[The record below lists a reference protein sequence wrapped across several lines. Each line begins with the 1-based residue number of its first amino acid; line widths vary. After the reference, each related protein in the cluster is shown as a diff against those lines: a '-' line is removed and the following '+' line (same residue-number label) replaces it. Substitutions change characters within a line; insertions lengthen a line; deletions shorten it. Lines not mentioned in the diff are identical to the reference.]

1 MYLAIREMRFAKGRY
16 ALIATIMVLVSF
28 LVLFVTGLAQGL
40 SYDNAAS
47 IKNMAA
53 THFVLEQDSNHRF
66 TRSQVGQ
73 QELDEARAVVG
84 QDNAEPLGVRMTT
97 VSPADD
103 IKKIDVTLFMVNPE
117 SWLAPTV
124 TEGKAINDQSTGQ
137 VVVDQKLAKSGVTIG
152 TVLVD
157 QASGTEWTVSGF
169 VQNESFSHAPVVFLN
184 EQEWLALQAGSRTVQ
199 ASPTTGGVDEKSGAG
214 AIEASAGTSVS
225 TKADTGATGNEN
237 ATSNTTAIGTPT
249 PFGSL
254 SAPVYNAI
262 AVKGTDAQVSKLSA
276 TLPKTEM
283 ITKSDAVSAIPGYKE
298 EQGSL
303 LMMIAFLY
311 VISAFVLAVF
321 FYVITIQKTSQFG
334 ILKAIG
340 TRNAYLAGSV
350 SLQVLLLS
358 AGSLVIS
365 VLLVRLFESILPA
378 SMPFQLGFSTLAL
391 TCVLFILMSMA
402 GSLFSVWKV
411 TKIDALDAIGRTAA

>member
-1 MYLAIREMRFAKGRY
+1 MYLAIREMRYAKGRY
-16 ALIATIMVLVSF
+16 ALIVTIMVLVSF

-40 SYDNAAS
+40 AYDNAAS
-47 IKNMAA
+47 VKNMAA

-66 TRSQVGQ
+66 TRSQVDQ
-73 QELDEARAVVG
+73 DQLNQARSVVG
-84 QDNAEPLGVRMTT
+84 EENAEPLGVKMTT
-97 VSPADD
+97 VSPTGDT
-103 IKKIDVTLFMVNPE
+103 KKIDVTLFMVNPE
-117 SWLAPTV
+117 GWLAPAV
-124 TEGKAINDQSTGQ
+124 TEGSPITDQMNGQ
-137 VVVDQKLAKSGVTIG
+137 VVVDHKLSESGVTIG

-157 QASGTEWTVSGF
+157 QASGTEWTVGGF
-169 VQNESFSHAPVVFLN
+169 VQNESFSHSPVVFLN
-184 EQEWLALQAGSRTVQ
+184 EQEWFTLQGGSRTSQ
-199 ASPTTGGVDEKSGAG
+199 GS
-214 AIEASAGTSVS
+214 
-225 TKADTGATGNEN
+225 ADTN
-237 ATSNTTAIGTPT
+237 AN
-249 PFGSL
+249 
-254 SAPVYNAI
+254 APVYNAI
-262 AVKGTDAQVSKLSA
+262 AIKDAGEQVDGLSA
-276 TLPKTEM
+276 ALPNTEI

-350 SLQVLLLS
+350 SLQVLVLS
-358 AGSLVIS
+358 VGSLVIS

-378 SMPFQLGFSTLAL
+378 SMPFQLGLSTLAL
-391 TCVLFILMSMA
+391 TCVLFILMSVA

>member
-1 MYLAIREMRFAKGRY
+1 MYLAIREMKYAKGRY

-40 SYDNAAS
+40 AYDNAAS
-47 IKNMAA
+47 VKNMAA

-66 TRSQVGQ
+66 TRSQVDQ
-73 QELDEARAVVG
+73 DQLNQARYVVG
-84 QDNAEPLGVRMTT
+84 QENAEPLGVKMTT
-97 VSPADD
+97 VSPTGET
-103 IKKIDVTLFMVNPE
+103 KKIDVTLFMVNPE
-117 SWLAPTV
+117 GWLAPTV
-124 TEGKAINDQSTGQ
+124 TEGSPITDQTKGQ
-137 VVVDQKLAKSGVTIG
+137 VVVDQKLSESGVTIG

-157 QASGTEWTVSGF
+157 QASGTEWTVGGF
-169 VQNESFSHAPVVFLN
+169 VQNESFSHSPVVFLN
-184 EQEWLALQAGSRTVQ
+184 EQEWLALQGSLRTSQ
-199 ASPTTGGVDEKSGAG
+199 AS
-214 AIEASAGTSVS
+214 
-225 TKADTGATGNEN
+225 ADTN
-237 ATSNTTAIGTPT
+237 AN
-249 PFGSL
+249 
-254 SAPVYNAI
+254 APIYNAI
-262 AVKGTDAQVSKLSA
+262 AIKDAGEKVDRLSTA
-276 TLPKTEM
+276 IPNTEV

-340 TRNAYLAGSV
+340 TRNGYLAGSV
-350 SLQVLLLS
+350 SLQVLVLS
-358 AGSLVIS
+358 VGSLVIS

-378 SMPFQLGFSTLAL
+378 SMPFQLGLSTLAL
-391 TCVLFILMSMA
+391 TCVLFILMSVA

>member
-1 MYLAIREMRFAKGRY
+1 MYLAIREMRYAKGRY

-40 SYDNAAS
+40 AYDNAAS
-47 IKNMAA
+47 VKNMAA

-66 TRSQVGQ
+66 TRSQVDQ
-73 QELDEARAVVG
+73 DQLNQARSVVG
-84 QDNAEPLGVRMTT
+84 QENAEPLGVKMTT
-97 VSPADD
+97 VSPTGDT
-103 IKKIDVTLFMVNPE
+103 KKIDVTLFMVNPE
-117 SWLAPTV
+117 GWLAPAV
-124 TEGKAINDQSTGQ
+124 TEGSPITDQTKGQ
-137 VVVDQKLAKSGVTIG
+137 VVVDHKLSESGVTIG

-157 QASGTEWTVSGF
+157 QASGTEWTVGGF
-169 VQNESFSHAPVVFLN
+169 VQNESFSHSPVVFLN
-184 EQEWLALQAGSRTVQ
+184 EQEWSALQGGSRTSQ
-199 ASPTTGGVDEKSGAG
+199 GS
-214 AIEASAGTSVS
+214 
-225 TKADTGATGNEN
+225 ADTN
-237 ATSNTTAIGTPT
+237 AN
-249 PFGSL
+249 
-254 SAPVYNAI
+254 APVYNAI
-262 AVKGTDAQVSKLSA
+262 AIKDAGEQVDGLSA
-276 TLPKTEM
+276 ALPNTEI

-350 SLQVLLLS
+350 SLQVLVLS
-358 AGSLVIS
+358 VGSLVIS

-378 SMPFQLGFSTLAL
+378 SMPFQLGLSTLAL
-391 TCVLFILMSMA
+391 TCVLFILMSVA

>member
-1 MYLAIREMRFAKGRY
+1 MYLAIREMRYAKGRY

-40 SYDNAAS
+40 AYDNAAS

-66 TRSQVGQ
+66 TRSQVDQ
-73 QELDEARAVVG
+73 DQLHQARSVVG
-84 QDNAEPLGVRMTT
+84 QENAEPLGVKMTT
-97 VSPADD
+97 VSPTGDT
-103 IKKIDVTLFMVNPE
+103 KKIDVTLFMVNPE
-117 SWLAPTV
+117 GWLAPSV
-124 TEGKAINDQSTGQ
+124 TEGSAITEQTNGQ
-137 VVVDQKLAKSGVTIG
+137 VVVDHKLSESGVTIG

-157 QASGTEWTVSGF
+157 QASGTEWTVGGF
-169 VQNESFSHAPVVFLN
+169 VQNESFSHSPVVFLN
-184 EQEWLALQAGSRTVQ
+184 EQEWLALQEGSRTSQ
-199 ASPTTGGVDEKSGAG
+199 GTAEANASM
-214 AIEASAGTSVS
+214 
-225 TKADTGATGNEN
+225 
-237 ATSNTTAIGTPT
+237 
-249 PFGSL
+249 
-254 SAPVYNAI
+254 YNAI
-262 AVKGTDAQVSKLSA
+262 AIKDAGEQVDSLSTA
-276 TLPKTEM
+276 LPNSEV

-350 SLQVLLLS
+350 SLQVLILS
-358 AGSLVIS
+358 VGSLVIS

-378 SMPFQLGFSTLAL
+378 SMPFELDLSTLAL
-391 TCVLFILMSMA
+391 TCVLFVIMSVA

>member
-1 MYLAIREMRFAKGRY
+1 MYLAIREMRYAKGRY

-40 SYDNAAS
+40 AYDNAAS
-47 IKNMAA
+47 VKNMAA

-66 TRSQVGQ
+66 TRSQVDQ
-73 QELDEARAVVG
+73 DQLNQARSVVRQE
-84 QDNAEPLGVRMTT
+84 NAEPLGVKMTT
-97 VSPADD
+97 VSPTGDT
-103 IKKIDVTLFMVNPE
+103 KKIDVTLFMVNPE
-117 SWLAPTV
+117 GWLAPTV
-124 TEGKAINDQSTGQ
+124 TEGSPITDQTNGQ
-137 VVVDQKLAKSGVTIG
+137 VVVDHKLSESGVTIG

-157 QASGTEWTVSGF
+157 QASGTEWTVGGF
-169 VQNESFSHAPVVFLN
+169 VQNESFSHSPVVFLN
-184 EQEWLALQAGSRTVQ
+184 AQEWLALQGSSRTSQ
-199 ASPTTGGVDEKSGAG
+199 GS
-214 AIEASAGTSVS
+214 
-225 TKADTGATGNEN
+225 ADTN
-237 ATSNTTAIGTPT
+237 AH
-249 PFGSL
+249 
-254 SAPVYNAI
+254 APVYNAI
-262 AVKGTDAQVSKLSA
+262 AIKGGGDQVDRLSVA
-276 TLPKTEM
+276 LSNTEI

-340 TRNAYLAGSV
+340 TRNGYLAGSV
-350 SLQVLLLS
+350 SLQVLVLS
-358 AGSLVIS
+358 VGSLVIS

-378 SMPFQLGFSTLAL
+378 SMPFQLGLSTLAL
-391 TCVLFILMSMA
+391 TCVLFILMSVA

>member
-1 MYLAIREMRFAKGRY
+1 MYLAIREMRYAKGRY

-40 SYDNAAS
+40 AYDNAAS

-66 TRSQVGQ
+66 TRSQVDQ
-73 QELDEARAVVG
+73 NQLDQARSVVG
-84 QDNAEPLGVRMTT
+84 QENAEPLGVKMTT
-97 VSPADD
+97 VSPTGDT
-103 IKKIDVTLFMVNPE
+103 KKIDVTLFMVNPE
-117 SWLAPTV
+117 GWLAPTV
-124 TEGKAINDQSTGQ
+124 TEGSPITDQTNGQ
-137 VVVDQKLAKSGVTIG
+137 VVVDQKLSDSGVTIG

-157 QASGTEWTVSGF
+157 QASGTEWTVGGF
-169 VQNESFSHAPVVFLN
+169 VQNESFSHSPVVFLN
-184 EQEWLALQAGSRTVQ
+184 EQEWLTLQGGSRTSQ
-199 ASPTTGGVDEKSGAG
+199 GS
-214 AIEASAGTSVS
+214 
-225 TKADTGATGNEN
+225 ADTN
-237 ATSNTTAIGTPT
+237 AH
-249 PFGSL
+249 
-254 SAPVYNAI
+254 APVYNAI
-262 AVKGTDAQVSKLSA
+262 AIKGAGEQVDGLSA
-276 TLPKTEM
+276 ALPNTEI

-340 TRNAYLAGSV
+340 TRNGYLAGSV
-350 SLQVLLLS
+350 SLQVLILS
-358 AGSLVIS
+358 VGSLVIS

-378 SMPFQLGFSTLAL
+378 SMPFQLGLSTLAL
-391 TCVLFILMSMA
+391 TCVLFILMSVA

>member
-73 QELDEARAVVG
+73 QELNEARAVVG

-103 IKKIDVTLFMVNPE
+103 SKKIDVTLFMVNPG
-117 SWLAPTV
+117 SWLAPTI
-124 TEGKAINDQSTGQ
+124 TEGKAINDQSAGQ
-137 VVVDQKLAKSGVTIG
+137 VVVDQKLAKSGVKIG

-184 EQEWLALQAGSRTVQ
+184 EQEWLALQAGSRQVQ
-199 ASPTTGGVDEKSGAG
+199 ATSTIGGADTETGT
-214 AIEASAGTSVS
+214 GTSIS
-225 TKADTGATGNEN
+225 TSAEVHTAAGTGNEKN
-237 ATSNTTAIGTPT
+237 ATSTEAVVGTGT
-249 PFGSL
+249 S
-254 SAPVYNAI
+254 SVAERAPVYNAI
-262 AVKGTDAQVSKLSA
+262 AVKGTDDQVSGLSA
-276 TLPKTEM
+276 ALPKTEI

-340 TRNAYLAGSV
+340 TRNGYLAGSV

-358 AGSLVIS
+358 VGSLVIS
-365 VLLVRLFESILPA
+365 VLLVRLFESVLPA
-378 SMPFQLGFSTLAL
+378 SMPFQLGISMLAL
-391 TCVLFILMSMA
+391 TCALFILMSMA

>member
-40 SYDNAAS
+40 AYDNAAS

-66 TRSQVGQ
+66 TRSQVNQ
-73 QELDEARAVVG
+73 DQLEQTRSVVG
-84 QDNAEPLGVRMTT
+84 QENAEPLGVKMTT
-97 VSPADD
+97 VSPAGDT
-103 IKKIDVTLFMVNPE
+103 KKIDVTLFMVNPE
-117 SWLAPTV
+117 GWLAPTV
-124 TEGKAINDQSTGQ
+124 TEGSPITDLKDGQ
-137 VVVDQKLAKSGVTIG
+137 VVVDQKLSESGVRIG
-152 TVLVD
+152 TELVD
-157 QASGTEWTVSGF
+157 QASGTKWTVGGF
-169 VQNESFSHAPVVFLN
+169 VEKESFSHSPVVFLN
-184 EQEWLALQAGSRTVQ
+184 EQEWLAIQEGSRTSQ
-199 ASPTTGGVDEKSGAG
+199 
-214 AIEASAGTSVS
+214 GT
-225 TKADTGATGNEN
+225 AN
-237 ATSNTTAIGTPT
+237 SN
-249 PFGSL
+249 
-254 SAPVYNAI
+254 APVYNAI
-262 AVKGTDAQVSKLSA
+262 AVKDAGEKVDSLSTA
-276 TLPKTEM
+276 LPNTEV

-303 LMMIAFLY
+303 LMMIAFLF

-340 TRNAYLAGSV
+340 TRNSYLAGSV

-358 AGSLVIS
+358 IGSLVIS
-365 VLLVRLFESILPA
+365 VLLVQLFESILPA
-378 SMPFQLGFSTLAL
+378 SMPFQLGLSTLAL
-391 TCVLFILMSMA
+391 TCVLFVVMSMA

>member
-40 SYDNAAS
+40 AYDNAAS

-53 THFVLEQDSNHRF
+53 SHFVLEQDSNHRF

-73 QELDEARAVVG
+73 EQLHEARSVVG
-84 QDNAEPLGVRMTT
+84 QENAEPLGVQMTT
-97 VSPADD
+97 ISPAGDT
-103 IKKIDVTLFMVNPE
+103 KKVDVALFMVNPD
-117 SWLAPTV
+117 SWLAPQV
-124 TEGKAINDQSTGQ
+124 VEGSTISDESSGQ
-137 VVVDQKLAKSGVTIG
+137 VVVDQKLAKSGVTLG

-184 EQEWLALQAGSRTVQ
+184 EQEWLALQGGSRTSQ
-199 ASPTTGGVDEKSGAG
+199 GAEG
-214 AIEASAGTSVS
+214 A
-225 TKADTGATGNEN
+225 D
-237 ATSNTTAIGTPT
+237 
-249 PFGSL
+249 
-254 SAPVYNAI
+254 APAYNAI
-262 AVKGTDAQVSKLSA
+262 ALKNIGDQADSLGAALPGTEV
-276 TLPKTEM
+276 
-283 ITKSDAVSAIPGYKE
+283 ITKSDVVSAIPGYKE

-350 SLQVLLLS
+350 SLQVLVLS
-358 AGSLVIS
+358 VGSLVIS

-378 SMPFQLGFSTLAL
+378 SMPFQLGTSTLAL
-391 TCVLFILMSMA
+391 TCLLFLFTSVA

>member
-1 MYLAIREMRFAKGRY
+1 MYLAIREMRYAKGRY

-40 SYDNAAS
+40 AYDNAAS
-47 IKNMAA
+47 VKNMAA

-66 TRSQVGQ
+66 TRSQVDQ
-73 QELDEARAVVG
+73 DQLDQARSVVG
-84 QDNAEPLGVRMTT
+84 QENAEPLGVKMTT
-97 VSPADD
+97 VSPMGDT
-103 IKKIDVTLFMVNPE
+103 KKIDVTLFMVNPE
-117 SWLAPTV
+117 GWLAPAV
-124 TEGKAINDQSTGQ
+124 TEGTPITDQTKGQ
-137 VVVDQKLAKSGVTIG
+137 VVVDHKLSESGVTIG

-157 QASGTEWTVSGF
+157 QASGMEWTVGGF
-169 VQNESFSHAPVVFLN
+169 VQNESFSHSPVVFMN
-184 EQEWLALQAGSRTVQ
+184 EQEWLTLQGGSRTTQ
-199 ASPTTGGVDEKSGAG
+199 G
-214 AIEASAGTSVS
+214 SADTSV
-225 TKADTGATGNEN
+225 N
-237 ATSNTTAIGTPT
+237 API
-249 PFGSL
+249 
-254 SAPVYNAI
+254 YNAI
-262 AVKGTDAQVSKLSA
+262 AVKDAGEQVDGLSA
-276 TLPKTEM
+276 AMPDTEV

-340 TRNAYLAGSV
+340 TRNGYLAGSV
-350 SLQVLLLS
+350 SLQVFILS
-358 AGSLVIS
+358 VGSLVIS

-378 SMPFQLGFSTLAL
+378 SMPFQLGLSTLAL
-391 TCVLFILMSMA
+391 TCVLFILMSVA

-411 TKIDALDAIGRTAA
+411 TKIDASDAIGRTAA

>member
-1 MYLAIREMRFAKGRY
+1 MRFAKGRY

-103 IKKIDVTLFMVNPE
+103 TKKIDVTLFMVNPG

-157 QASGTEWTVSGF
+157 QASGMEWTVSGF

-199 ASPTTGGVDEKSGAG
+199 TSPTTGGVDAKLGASTN
-214 AIEASAGTSVS
+214 EASAGTSVS

-249 PFGSL
+249 PSGSL

-262 AVKGTDAQVSKLSA
+262 AVKGTDDQVSKLSA

>member
-1 MYLAIREMRFAKGRY
+1 MYLAIREMRHAKGRY

-40 SYDNAAS
+40 AYDNAAS
-47 IKNMAA
+47 VKNMAA

-66 TRSQVGQ
+66 TRSQVDQ
-73 QELDEARAVVG
+73 DQLNQARSVVG
-84 QDNAEPLGVRMTT
+84 QENAEPLGVKMTT
-97 VSPADD
+97 VSPTGDT
-103 IKKIDVTLFMVNPE
+103 KKIDVTLFMVNPE
-117 SWLAPTV
+117 GWLAPTV
-124 TEGKAINDQSTGQ
+124 TEGSPITDQTKGQ
-137 VVVDQKLAKSGVTIG
+137 VVVDQKLSESGVTIG

-157 QASGTEWTVSGF
+157 QASGTEWTVGGF
-169 VQNESFSHAPVVFLN
+169 VQNESFSHSPVVFLN
-184 EQEWLALQAGSRTVQ
+184 EQEWLTLQGGSRTSQ
-199 ASPTTGGVDEKSGAG
+199 GS
-214 AIEASAGTSVS
+214 
-225 TKADTGATGNEN
+225 ADTN
-237 ATSNTTAIGTPT
+237 AN
-249 PFGSL
+249 
-254 SAPVYNAI
+254 APIYNAI
-262 AVKGTDAQVSKLSA
+262 AIKDGGDQVDRLSVA
-276 TLPKTEM
+276 LSNTEI

-350 SLQVLLLS
+350 SLQVLVLS
-358 AGSLVIS
+358 VGSLVIS

-378 SMPFQLGFSTLAL
+378 SMPFQLGLSTLAL

>member
-1 MYLAIREMRFAKGRY
+1 MYLAIREMRYAKGRY

-40 SYDNAAS
+40 AYDNAAS
-47 IKNMAA
+47 VKNMAA

-66 TRSQVGQ
+66 TRSQVDQ
-73 QELDEARAVVG
+73 DQLNQARSVVG
-84 QDNAEPLGVRMTT
+84 QENAEPLGVKMTT
-97 VSPADD
+97 VSPTGDT
-103 IKKIDVTLFMVNPE
+103 KKIDVTLFMVNPE
-117 SWLAPTV
+117 GWLAPTV
-124 TEGKAINDQSTGQ
+124 TEGSLITDQTKGQ
-137 VVVDQKLAKSGVTIG
+137 VVVDQKLSESGVRIG

-157 QASGTEWTVSGF
+157 QASGTEWTVGGF
-169 VQNESFSHAPVVFLN
+169 VQNESFSHSPVVFLN
-184 EQEWLALQAGSRTVQ
+184 EQEWLTLQGGSRTSQ
-199 ASPTTGGVDEKSGAG
+199 GS
-214 AIEASAGTSVS
+214 
-225 TKADTGATGNEN
+225 ADTN
-237 ATSNTTAIGTPT
+237 AN
-249 PFGSL
+249 
-254 SAPVYNAI
+254 APIYNAI
-262 AVKGTDAQVSKLSA
+262 AIKDGGDQVDRLSVA
-276 TLPKTEM
+276 MPNTEV

-350 SLQVLLLS
+350 SLQVLVLS
-358 AGSLVIS
+358 VGSLVIS

-378 SMPFQLGFSTLAL
+378 SMPFQLGLSTLAL
-391 TCVLFILMSMA
+391 TCVLFILMSVA

>member
-1 MYLAIREMRFAKGRY
+1 MYLAIREMRYAKGRY

-40 SYDNAAS
+40 AYDNAAS
-47 IKNMAA
+47 VKNMAA

-66 TRSQVGQ
+66 TRSQVDQ
-73 QELDEARAVVG
+73 DQLNQARSVVG
-84 QDNAEPLGVRMTT
+84 KENAEPLGVKMTT
-97 VSPADD
+97 VSPTGDT
-103 IKKIDVTLFMVNPE
+103 KKIDVTLFMVNPE
-117 SWLAPTV
+117 GWLAPTV
-124 TEGKAINDQSTGQ
+124 TEGSPITDQTNGQ
-137 VVVDQKLAKSGVTIG
+137 VVVDHKLSESGVTIG

-157 QASGTEWTVSGF
+157 QASGTEWTVGGF
-169 VQNESFSHAPVVFLN
+169 VQNESFSHSPVVFLN
-184 EQEWLALQAGSRTVQ
+184 EQEWLTFQGGSRTSQ
-199 ASPTTGGVDEKSGAG
+199 GS
-214 AIEASAGTSVS
+214 
-225 TKADTGATGNEN
+225 ADTN
-237 ATSNTTAIGTPT
+237 AN
-249 PFGSL
+249 
-254 SAPVYNAI
+254 APVYNAI
-262 AVKGTDAQVSKLSA
+262 AIKGAGEQVDGLNA
-276 TLPKTEM
+276 AMPNTEI

-340 TRNAYLAGSV
+340 TRNGYLAGSV
-350 SLQVLLLS
+350 SLQVLVLS
-358 AGSLVIS
+358 IGSLVIS

-378 SMPFQLGFSTLAL
+378 SMPFQLGLSTLAL
-391 TCVLFILMSMA
+391 TCVLFILMSVA

>member
-1 MYLAIREMRFAKGRY
+1 MYLAIREMRYAKGRY

-40 SYDNAAS
+40 AYDNAAS
-47 IKNMAA
+47 VKNMAA

-66 TRSQVGQ
+66 TRSQVDQ
-73 QELDEARAVVG
+73 DQLNQARSVVG
-84 QDNAEPLGVRMTT
+84 QENAEPLGVKMTT
-97 VSPADD
+97 VSPTGDT
-103 IKKIDVTLFMVNPE
+103 KKIDVTLFMVNPE
-117 SWLAPTV
+117 GWLAPTV
-124 TEGKAINDQSTGQ
+124 TEGSLITDQTKGQ
-137 VVVDQKLAKSGVTIG
+137 VVVDQKLSESGVTIG

-157 QASGTEWTVSGF
+157 QASGTEWTVGGF
-169 VQNESFSHAPVVFLN
+169 VQNESFSHSPVVFLN
-184 EQEWLALQAGSRTVQ
+184 EQEWLTLQGGSRTSQ
-199 ASPTTGGVDEKSGAG
+199 GS
-214 AIEASAGTSVS
+214 
-225 TKADTGATGNEN
+225 ADTN
-237 ATSNTTAIGTPT
+237 AN
-249 PFGSL
+249 
-254 SAPVYNAI
+254 APIYNAI
-262 AVKGTDAQVSKLSA
+262 AIKDGGDQVDRLSA
-276 TLPKTEM
+276 AMPNTEV

-340 TRNAYLAGSV
+340 TRNGYLAGSV
-350 SLQVLLLS
+350 SLQVLVLS
-358 AGSLVIS
+358 VGSLVIS

-391 TCVLFILMSMA
+391 TCVLFILMSVA

>member
-1 MYLAIREMRFAKGRY
+1 MYLAIREMRYAKGRY

-40 SYDNAAS
+40 AYDNAAS
-47 IKNMAA
+47 VKNMAA
-53 THFVLEQDSNHRF
+53 THFVMEQDSNHRF
-66 TRSQVGQ
+66 TRSQVDQ
-73 QELDEARAVVG
+73 DQLNQARSVVG
-84 QDNAEPLGVRMTT
+84 QENAEPLGVKMTT
-97 VSPADD
+97 VSPMGDT
-103 IKKIDVTLFMVNPE
+103 KKIDVTLFMVNPE
-117 SWLAPTV
+117 GWLAPAV
-124 TEGKAINDQSTGQ
+124 TEGTPITDQTNGQ
-137 VVVDQKLAKSGVTIG
+137 VVVDHKLAESGVTIG

-157 QASGTEWTVSGF
+157 QASGMKWTVGGF
-169 VQNESFSHAPVVFLN
+169 VQNESFSHSPVVFLN
-184 EQEWLALQAGSRTVQ
+184 EEEWLTLQGGTRTTQGS
-199 ASPTTGGVDEKSGAG
+199 
-214 AIEASAGTSVS
+214 
-225 TKADTGATGNEN
+225 ADTN
-237 ATSNTTAIGTPT
+237 AN
-249 PFGSL
+249 
-254 SAPVYNAI
+254 APIYNAI
-262 AVKGTDAQVSKLSA
+262 AVKDAGEQVDELSA
-276 TLPKTEM
+276 AMPNTEV

-340 TRNAYLAGSV
+340 TRNGYLAGSV
-350 SLQVLLLS
+350 SLQVFILS
-358 AGSLVIS
+358 VGSLVIS

-378 SMPFQLGFSTLAL
+378 SMPFQLGLSTLAL

>member
-1 MYLAIREMRFAKGRY
+1 MYLAIREMRYAEGRY

-40 SYDNAAS
+40 AYDNAAS
-47 IKNMAA
+47 VKNMAA

-66 TRSQVGQ
+66 TRSQVDQ
-73 QELDEARAVVG
+73 DQLNQARSVVG
-84 QDNAEPLGVRMTT
+84 QENAEPLGVKMTT
-97 VSPADD
+97 VSPTGDT
-103 IKKIDVTLFMVNPE
+103 KKIDVTLFMVNPE
-117 SWLAPTV
+117 GWLAPTV
-124 TEGKAINDQSTGQ
+124 TEGSPITDQTKGQ
-137 VVVDQKLAKSGVTIG
+137 VVVDHKLTESGVTIG

-157 QASGTEWTVSGF
+157 QATGAEWTVGGF
-169 VQNESFSHAPVVFLN
+169 VQNESFSHSPVVFLN
-184 EQEWLALQAGSRTVQ
+184 EQEWLALQGSSRTSQ
-199 ASPTTGGVDEKSGAG
+199 AS
-214 AIEASAGTSVS
+214 
-225 TKADTGATGNEN
+225 ADTN
-237 ATSNTTAIGTPT
+237 AN
-249 PFGSL
+249 
-254 SAPVYNAI
+254 APIFNAI
-262 AVKGTDAQVSKLSA
+262 AIKDGGEQVDRLSTA
-276 TLPKTEM
+276 IPNTEV

-340 TRNAYLAGSV
+340 TRNGYLAGSV
-350 SLQVLLLS
+350 SLQVLVLS
-358 AGSLVIS
+358 VGSLVIS
-365 VLLVRLFESILPA
+365 LLLVRLFESILPA
-378 SMPFQLGFSTLAL
+378 SMPFQLGLSTLAL
-391 TCVLFILMSMA
+391 TCVLFILMSVA

>member
-84 QDNAEPLGVRMTT
+84 QDNVEPFGVRMTT

-103 IKKIDVTLFMVNPE
+103 TKKIDVTLFMVNPG
-117 SWLAPTV
+117 SWLAPAV
-124 TEGKAINDQSTGQ
+124 TEGKAINDQSAGQ

-199 ASPTTGGVDEKSGAG
+199 ASPTTGGVEAKSGAG
-214 AIEASAGTSVS
+214 TIEASAGTSMS

-237 ATSNTTAIGTPT
+237 ATSNTKAIGTST
-249 PFGSL
+249 PSGSL

-262 AVKGTDAQVSKLSA
+262 AVKGADDQVSKLSA
-276 TLPKTEM
+276 ALPKTEI

-358 AGSLVIS
+358 VGSLVIS

>member
-16 ALIATIMVLVSF
+16 SLIATIMVLVSF

-40 SYDNAAS
+40 AYDNAAS

-66 TRSQVGQ
+66 TRSQVNQ
-73 QELDEARAVVG
+73 DQLEQSRSVVG
-84 QDNAEPLGVRMTT
+84 QDNAEPLGVKMTT

-103 IKKIDVTLFMVNPE
+103 TKKIDVTLFMVNPE
-117 SWLAPTV
+117 GWLAPTV
-124 TEGKAINDQSTGQ
+124 TEGVSIADQKDGQ
-137 VVVDQKLAKSGVTIG
+137 VVVDQKLSESGVTIG
-152 TVLVD
+152 TILVD
-157 QASGTEWTVSGF
+157 QASGTEWTVGGF
-169 VQNESFSHAPVVFLN
+169 VENESFSHSPVVFLN
-184 EQEWLALQAGSRTVQ
+184 EQEWLALQGSSRTSPDTAGNN
-199 ASPTTGGVDEKSGAG
+199 ASS
-214 AIEASAGTSVS
+214 S
-225 TKADTGATGNEN
+225 
-237 ATSNTTAIGTPT
+237 
-249 PFGSL
+249 
-254 SAPVYNAI
+254 YNAI
-262 AVKGTDAQVSKLSA
+262 AIKDAGEKVDSLSA
-276 TLPKTEM
+276 AVPNAEV
-283 ITKSDAVSAIPGYKE
+283 ITKSEAVSAIPGYKE

-303 LMMIAFLY
+303 LMMIAFLF

-358 AGSLVIS
+358 VASLVIS

-378 SMPFQLGFSTLAL
+378 SMPFQLGLSTLAL
-391 TCVLFILMSMA
+391 TCILFVIMSMA

>member
-1 MYLAIREMRFAKGRY
+1 MYLAIREMRYAKGRY

-40 SYDNAAS
+40 AYDNAAS
-47 IKNMAA
+47 VKNMAA

-66 TRSQVGQ
+66 TRSQVDQ
-73 QELDEARAVVG
+73 DQLDQARSVVG
-84 QDNAEPLGVRMTT
+84 QENAEPLGVKMTT
-97 VSPADD
+97 VSPMGDT
-103 IKKIDVTLFMVNPE
+103 KKIDVTLFMVNPE
-117 SWLAPTV
+117 GWLAPAV
-124 TEGKAINDQSTGQ
+124 TEGTPITDQTNGQ
-137 VVVDQKLAKSGVTIG
+137 VVVDHKLAESGVTIG

-157 QASGTEWTVSGF
+157 QASGMEWTVGGF
-169 VQNESFSHAPVVFLN
+169 VQNESFSHSPVVSLN
-184 EQEWLALQAGSRTVQ
+184 EQEWVTLQGGSRTTQ
-199 ASPTTGGVDEKSGAG
+199 GS
-214 AIEASAGTSVS
+214 
-225 TKADTGATGNEN
+225 ADTN
-237 ATSNTTAIGTPT
+237 ANTPI
-249 PFGSL
+249 
-254 SAPVYNAI
+254 YNAI
-262 AVKGTDAQVSKLSA
+262 AVKDAGEQVDGLSA
-276 TLPKTEM
+276 AMPDTEV

-340 TRNAYLAGSV
+340 TRNGYLAGSV
-350 SLQVLLLS
+350 SLQVFILS
-358 AGSLVIS
+358 VGSLVIS

-378 SMPFQLGFSTLAL
+378 SMPFQLGLSTLAL

>member
-1 MYLAIREMRFAKGRY
+1 MYLAIREMRYAKGRY

-40 SYDNAAS
+40 AYDNAAS
-47 IKNMAA
+47 VKNMAA

-66 TRSQVGQ
+66 TRSQVDQ
-73 QELDEARAVVG
+73 DQLNQARSVVG
-84 QDNAEPLGVRMTT
+84 QENAEPLGVKMTT
-97 VSPADD
+97 VSPMGDT
-103 IKKIDVTLFMVNPE
+103 KKIDVTLFMVNPE
-117 SWLAPTV
+117 GWLAPAV
-124 TEGKAINDQSTGQ
+124 TEGISITDQTNGQ
-137 VVVDQKLAKSGVTIG
+137 VVVDHKLAESGVTIG

-157 QASGTEWTVSGF
+157 QASGMKWTVGGF
-169 VQNESFSHAPVVFLN
+169 VQNESFSHSPVVFLN
-184 EQEWLALQAGSRTVQ
+184 EEEWLTLQGGTRTTQGS
-199 ASPTTGGVDEKSGAG
+199 
-214 AIEASAGTSVS
+214 
-225 TKADTGATGNEN
+225 ADTN
-237 ATSNTTAIGTPT
+237 AN
-249 PFGSL
+249 
-254 SAPVYNAI
+254 APIYNAI
-262 AVKGTDAQVSKLSA
+262 AVKDAGEQVDELSA
-276 TLPKTEM
+276 AMPDTEV

-340 TRNAYLAGSV
+340 TRNGYLAGSV
-350 SLQVLLLS
+350 SLQVLVLS
-358 AGSLVIS
+358 VGSLVIS

-378 SMPFQLGFSTLAL
+378 SMPFQLGLSTLAL
-391 TCVLFILMSMA
+391 TCVLFILISVA

>member
-40 SYDNAAS
+40 AYDNAAS

-73 QELDEARAVVG
+73 DELEQTRSVVG
-84 QDNAEPLGVRMTT
+84 QENAEPLGVKMTT
-97 VSPADD
+97 VSPAGDT
-103 IKKIDVTLFMVNPE
+103 KKLDVTLFMVNPE
-117 SWLAPTV
+117 GWLAPTV
-124 TEGKAINDQSTGQ
+124 TEGSPITDLENGQ
-137 VVVDQKLAKSGVTIG
+137 VVVDHKLSEDGVKIG

-157 QASGTEWTVSGF
+157 KASGREWTVAGF
-169 VQNESFSHAPVVFLN
+169 VQNESFSHSPVVFLN
-184 EQEWLALQAGSRTVQ
+184 EQEWLAIQAGSR
-199 ASPTTGGVDEKSGAG
+199 ASQGTADSHAPIYNTIAIKDAGEKVDSLGA
-214 AIEASAGTSVS
+214 A
-225 TKADTGATGNEN
+225 
-237 ATSNTTAIGTPT
+237 
-249 PFGSL
+249 
-254 SAPVYNAI
+254 
-262 AVKGTDAQVSKLSA
+262 
-276 TLPKTEM
+276 LPKTEV

-350 SLQVLLLS
+350 SLQVLVLS
-358 AGSLVIS
+358 VGSLVIS
-365 VLLVRLFESILPA
+365 VLLVQLFASILPA
-378 SMPFQLGFSTLAL
+378 SMPFQLGLSTLAL
-391 TCVLFILMSMA
+391 TCVLFVIMSMA

>member
-1 MYLAIREMRFAKGRY
+1 MYLAIREMRYAKGRY

-40 SYDNAAS
+40 AYDNAAS

-66 TRSQVGQ
+66 TRSQVDQ
-73 QELDEARAVVG
+73 NQLDQARSVVG
-84 QDNAEPLGVRMTT
+84 QENAEPLGVKMTT
-97 VSPADD
+97 VSPTGDT
-103 IKKIDVTLFMVNPE
+103 KKIDVTLFMVNPE
-117 SWLAPTV
+117 NWLAPTV
-124 TEGKAINDQSTGQ
+124 TEGSPITDQTDGQ
-137 VVVDQKLAKSGVTIG
+137 VVVDQKLSESGVTIG

-157 QASGTEWTVSGF
+157 QASGTEWTVGGF
-169 VQNESFSHAPVVFLN
+169 VQNESFSHSPVVFLN
-184 EQEWLALQAGSRTVQ
+184 EQEWLALQGSSRTSQ
-199 ASPTTGGVDEKSGAG
+199 AS
-214 AIEASAGTSVS
+214 
-225 TKADTGATGNEN
+225 ADTN
-237 ATSNTTAIGTPT
+237 AN
-249 PFGSL
+249 
-254 SAPVYNAI
+254 APIYNAI
-262 AVKGTDAQVSKLSA
+262 AIKDGGDQLDRLSTA
-276 TLPKTEM
+276 LPNTEV

-340 TRNAYLAGSV
+340 TRNGYLAGSV

-358 AGSLVIS
+358 VGSLVIS
-365 VLLVRLFESILPA
+365 VLSVRLFESILPA
-378 SMPFQLGFSTLAL
+378 SMPFQLGLSTLAL
-391 TCVLFILMSMA
+391 TCVLFILMSVA

>member
-1 MYLAIREMRFAKGRY
+1 MYLAIREMRYAKGRY

-40 SYDNAAS
+40 AYDNAAS
-47 IKNMAA
+47 VKNMAA

-66 TRSQVGQ
+66 TRSQVDQ
-73 QELDEARAVVG
+73 DQLEQARSVVG
-84 QDNAEPLGVRMTT
+84 QENAEPLGVKMTT
-97 VSPADD
+97 VSPTGDT
-103 IKKIDVTLFMVNPE
+103 KKIDVTLFMVNAE
-117 SWLAPTV
+117 GWLAPTV
-124 TEGKAINDQSTGQ
+124 TEGSPITDQTKGQ
-137 VVVDQKLAKSGVTIG
+137 VVVDQKLSESGVTIG

-157 QASGTEWTVSGF
+157 QASGTEWTVGGF
-169 VQNESFSHAPVVFLN
+169 VQNESFSHSPVVFLN
-184 EQEWLALQAGSRTVQ
+184 EQEWLTLQGGSRTSQ
-199 ASPTTGGVDEKSGAG
+199 GS
-214 AIEASAGTSVS
+214 
-225 TKADTGATGNEN
+225 ADTN
-237 ATSNTTAIGTPT
+237 AN
-249 PFGSL
+249 
-254 SAPVYNAI
+254 APIYNAI
-262 AVKGTDAQVSKLSA
+262 AIKDGGDQVDRLSA
-276 TLPKTEM
+276 AMPNMEV

-334 ILKAIG
+334 IIKAIG

-350 SLQVLLLS
+350 SLQVLVLS
-358 AGSLVIS
+358 VGSLVIS

-378 SMPFQLGFSTLAL
+378 SMPFQLGLSTLAL
-391 TCVLFILMSMA
+391 TCVLFILMSVA

>member
-1 MYLAIREMRFAKGRY
+1 MYLAIREMRYAKGRY
-16 ALIATIMVLVSF
+16 ALIVTIMVLVSF

-40 SYDNAAS
+40 AYDNAAS
-47 IKNMAA
+47 VKNMAA

-66 TRSQVGQ
+66 TRSQVDQ
-73 QELDEARAVVG
+73 DQLNQARSVVG
-84 QDNAEPLGVRMTT
+84 EENAEPLGVKMTT
-97 VSPADD
+97 VSPTGDT
-103 IKKIDVTLFMVNPE
+103 KKIDVTLFMVNPE
-117 SWLAPTV
+117 GWLAPTV
-124 TEGKAINDQSTGQ
+124 TEGSPITDQTKGQ
-137 VVVDQKLAKSGVTIG
+137 VVVDHKLSESGVTIG

-157 QASGTEWTVSGF
+157 QASGTEWTVGGF
-169 VQNESFSHAPVVFLN
+169 VQNESFSHSPVVFLN
-184 EQEWLALQAGSRTVQ
+184 EQEWSALQGGSRTSQ
-199 ASPTTGGVDEKSGAG
+199 GS
-214 AIEASAGTSVS
+214 
-225 TKADTGATGNEN
+225 ADTN
-237 ATSNTTAIGTPT
+237 AN
-249 PFGSL
+249 
-254 SAPVYNAI
+254 APVYNAI
-262 AVKGTDAQVSKLSA
+262 AIKDAGEQVDGLSA
-276 TLPKTEM
+276 ALPNTEI

-350 SLQVLLLS
+350 SLQVLVLS
-358 AGSLVIS
+358 VGSLVIS

-378 SMPFQLGFSTLAL
+378 SMPFQLGLSTLAL
-391 TCVLFILMSMA
+391 TCVLFILMSVA

>member
-53 THFVLEQDSNHRF
+53 THFILEQDSNHRF

-103 IKKIDVTLFMVNPE
+103 TKKIDVTLFMVNSG

-124 TEGKAINDQSTGQ
+124 TEGNAINDQSAGQ
-137 VVVDQKLAKSGVTIG
+137 VVVDRKLAKSGVTIG

-169 VQNESFSHAPVVFLN
+169 VQNESFSHAPVVFMN
-184 EQEWLALQAGSRTVQ
+184 EQEWLTLQAGSRTVQ
-199 ASPTTGGVDEKSGAG
+199 ATSAIGRVDTGTGT
-214 AIEASAGTSVS
+214 GTSAIA
-225 TKADTGATGNEN
+225 KA
-237 ATSNTTAIGTPT
+237 NTDAIGTEKSAEAVMGTST
-249 PFGSL
+249 PSGSL
-254 SAPVYNAI
+254 NAPVYNAI
-262 AVKGTDAQVSKLSA
+262 AVKGADDQVSKLSA
-276 TLPKTEM
+276 ALPKTEI

-340 TRNAYLAGSV
+340 TRNGYLAGSV

-358 AGSLVIS
+358 VGSLVIS
-365 VLLVRLFESILPA
+365 VLLVRLFESVLPA
-378 SMPFQLGFSTLAL
+378 SMPFQLGISTLAL